1 MHRRTFLA
9 ALGGVAVLIA
19 TRPALAASSI
29 KNIVHEPRGTTF
41 FLALEHA
48 PFPAPGYGYKD
59 DTVIVF
65 VPTFYRHGRHE
76 GVQAIVHFH
85 GHSSTAERAMNVHE
99 LRGQLFDSKQN
110 AILVVPQGPV
120 NASDSSIGKLE
131 QPLGFARMLDDVL
144 ATLSTREARD
154 ALGAAALPP
163 GASIGA
169 VSISAHSGGYHA
181 AACALRFGGVEVHEV
196 YLFDALY
203 NEADAFRAWVLAGA
217 GRPERTRHKLV
228 TYYTGGTTEAL
239 SRQLFAELGKAGIN
253 CASEAVEGT
262 LTRAEFTRA
271 DAVSVHTSLWH
282 NQVTWE
288 TNALRDCLYASA
300 FKRRLRTSWF
310 DHKDDARTIDRRR

>member
-1 MHRRTFLA
+1 MHRRGFLA
-9 ALGGVAVLIA
+9 GLGGVAICVA
-19 TRPALAASSI
+19 TRQAFAASGIS
-29 KNIVHEPRGTTF
+29 NVVHEARGTTLY
-41 FLALEHA
+41 LALDHA

-65 VPTFYRHGRHE
+65 VPAFYRYDKHQ
-76 GVQAIVHFH
+76 GVQALVHFH
-85 GHSSTAERAMNVHE
+85 GHSSTAERAMNAHE

-120 NASDSSIGKLE
+120 NATDSSIGKLE
-131 QPLGFARMLDDVL
+131 QPLGFVRMLDDVL
-144 ATLSTREARD
+144 ATLASREGRA
-154 ALGAAALPP
+154 ALGAAAIPA
-163 GASIGA
+163 GAALGA
-169 VSISAHSGGYHA
+169 VSVSAHSGGYHA
-181 AACALRFGGVEVHEV
+181 AACAIRFGGVEIHEV

-203 NEADAFRAWVLAGA
+203 NEADTFRAWVLAGA
-217 GRPERTRHKLV
+217 GRPERSRHKLV
-228 TYYTGGTTEAL
+228 TFFTGGTTEAL
-239 SRQLFAELGKAGIN
+239 SHQLFSQLAKAGVK

-288 TNALRDCLYASA
+288 TNALRDCLFASA

-310 DHKDDARTIDRRR
+310 DRKDDPRAIDRRR

>member
-1 MHRRTFLA
+1 MDRRTFLGALAGA
-9 ALGGVAVLIA
+9 ALLVVS
-19 TRPALAASSI
+19 RQALAASSI

-41 FLALEHA
+41 YFALEHA

-65 VPTFYRHGRHE
+65 VPSFYRYAKHE

-120 NASDSSIGKLE
+120 NAPDSSIGKLE
-131 QPLGFARMLDDVL
+131 QPLGFVRMLDDVL
-144 ATLSTREARD
+144 EGLSTHEARN
-154 ALGAAALPP
+154 ALGATAIPA
-163 GASIGA
+163 GASIGK
-169 VSISAHSGGYHA
+169 VSVSAHSGGYHA

-203 NEADAFRAWVLAGA
+203 NESEAFRAWVLAGA
-217 GRPERTRHKLV
+217 GRPERSRHKLV
-228 TYYTGGTTEAL
+228 TYFTGGTTEAN
-239 SRQLFAELGKAGIN
+239 SRQLLTELGKAGVK
-253 CASEAVEGT
+253 CATEAVEGT

-300 FKRRLRTSWF
+300 FTRRLRTSWF
-310 DHKDDARTIDRRR
+310 EHKDDARTIDRRR

>member
-1 MHRRTFLA
+1 MFLA
-9 ALGGVAVLIA
+9 AIGGVAILAA
-19 TRPALAASSI
+19 TRTALAASTI
-29 KNIVHEPRGTTF
+29 RDVVQEARGTTF
-41 FLALEHA
+41 YLGLEHA

-65 VPTFYRHGRHE
+65 VPAFYRHSKHE

-110 AILVVPQGPV
+110 AILIVPQGPV
-120 NASDSSIGKLE
+120 NATDSSIGKLE
-131 QPLGFARMLDDVL
+131 QPLGFARMIDDVL
-144 ATLSTREARD
+144 ATLATKEARE
-154 ALGAAALPP
+154 ALGAAAIPS
-163 GASIGA
+163 GAAIGK
-169 VSISAHSGGYHA
+169 VSVSAHSGGYHA

-203 NEADAFRAWVLAGA
+203 NEADAFRAWMLAGA
-217 GRPERTRHKLV
+217 GRPERSRHKLV

-239 SRQLFAELGKAGIN
+239 SRQLFAELGKSGVK
-253 CASEAVEGT
+253 CASESVEGT
-262 LTRAEFTRA
+262 LSRAEFTRA

-300 FKRRLRTSWF
+300 FTRRLRTSWF